1 METESNQRARV
12 LFNGVAKRYD
22 LLTEVLSLWQNR
34 RWRRFLVSQLHA
46 EPGQKVLDLCTGT
59 ASVAIHIAKTHE
71 ARVIGVD
78 LSENMLEQGRLN
90 VQRHGLE
97 DRVALVLGRAEQL
110 DFPDGYFDAVAFT
123 YLLRYVDDVAATV
136 AEVARVLKPGG
147 TMASLEFAVPERTIF
162 RGPWLLY
169 TRAILPLVTK
179 VISPGWS
186 EVGSFLGPSISR
198 FYANTPTEQLHR
210 IWRSAGIGHVNT
222 RFMSLGGGMV
232 MWGTKDGGASV
243 FE

>member
-1 METESNQRARV
+1 MEMENNQRARV
-12 LFNGVAKRYD
+12 LFNGVAERYD
-22 LLTEVLSLWQNR
+22 LLAEVLSLWQNR
-34 RWRRFLVSQLHA
+34 RWRRFLVSQLHV
-46 EPGQKVLDLCTGT
+46 EPGQQVLDLCTGT
-59 ASVAIHIAKTHE
+59 ASVALHIAKTYG

-78 LSENMLEQGRLN
+78 LSENMLERGRLN

-97 DRVALVLGRAEQL
+97 ERVALVQGRAEQL

-147 TMASLEFAVPERTIF
+147 TMASLEFAVPGRAIF
-162 RGPWLLY
+162 KGPWFLY
-169 TRAILPLVTK
+169 TRAVLPLVTK
-179 VISPGWS
+179 AISPEWS
-186 EVGSFLGPSISR
+186 EVGSFLGPSISQ

-210 IWRSAGIGHVNT
+210 NWRSAGIGHINT

-232 MWGTKDGGASV
+232 MWGTKDGGV
-243 FE
+243 R

>member
-22 LLTEVLSLWQNR
+22 LLAEVFSLWQNR
-34 RWRRFLVSQLHA
+34 RWRRFLVSQLHV
-46 EPGQKVLDLCTGT
+46 EPGQRVLDLCTGT
-59 ASVAIHIAKTHE
+59 ASVAIHIAKTYG

-90 VQRHGLE
+90 VRGHGLE
-97 DRVALVLGRAEQL
+97 DRVTLVLGRAEQL

-147 TMASLEFAVPERTIF
+147 TMASLEFAVPGRAIF
-162 RGPWLLY
+162 KGPWLLY
-169 TRAILPLVTK
+169 TRTILPLVTK
-179 VISPGWS
+179 AISPGWS
-186 EVGSFLGPSISR
+186 EVGSFLGTSISR
-198 FYANTPTEQLHR
+198 FYANTPTEQLHQ
-210 IWRSAGIGHVNT
+210 IWRNAGIGHVNT
-222 RFMSLGGGMV
+222 RLMSLGGGMV
-232 MWGTKDGGASV
+232 MWGTKDEGASV
-243 FE
+243 SE